1 MMREKYQRIAESTR
15 TGRML
20 TEAFSSGEG
29 GQSYLLASRDTLLCE
44 CLAEIAAVSENGG
57 GDRLRRRIAGGMCG
71 DVRVFGRDGFRVE
84 DADEV
89 ITLCRLAPGELKRRV
104 FILELTDCSDAAQNK
119 LLKTLE
125 DAPERSVFFVTA
137 PSAKSVL
144 PTIASRLEILY
155 PDAPDVASAFADV
168 SGENMPYALYGG
180 RGDLT
185 DFDALLSGAA
195 TDGLIRAIK
204 LAGMLGPSARMLEA
218 AGTLGTS
225 REQMRDVLMRFEN
238 IMGDV
243 IRCHGGMMPETYG
256 LFNIRSLAEKFP
268 LAAMP
273 DVLGSV
279 RAAVARTASG
289 NLAAVADMFVI
300 TVSEVMYNAKSSGRQ
315 I

>member
-71 DVRVFGRDGFRVE
+71 DVRVFGREGFRVE

-256 LFNIRSLAEKFP
+256 LFNIRSLAEKFL

-315 I
+315 V